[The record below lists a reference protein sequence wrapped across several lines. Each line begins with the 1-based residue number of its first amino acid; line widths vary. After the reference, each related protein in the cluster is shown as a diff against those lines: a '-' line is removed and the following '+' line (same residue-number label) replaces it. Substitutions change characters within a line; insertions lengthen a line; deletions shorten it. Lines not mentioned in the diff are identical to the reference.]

1 MLIENLKDNQGE
13 IIEGPKVISPLIFDD
28 VRGFFYESWNLKL
41 FKEKVNSEINFVQE
55 NTSSSKKGVLRGL
68 HYQLPP
74 FSQGKLVKVSSG
86 SIFDVIVDLRLKSK
100 TFLNWAFIELN
111 DINKKQ
117 LWVPSGFA
125 HGFLSLKDKTIVDY
139 KVTNFWSRDHERS
152 ILWSDK
158 SLNID
163 WPKGFNLIISSK
175 DSMASSLEDLSFNKE
190 LFI

>member
-1 MLIENLKDNQGE
+1 MKVTYLKSNKGNRVFGPLLLDLKSFEDN
-13 IIEGPKVISPLIFDD
+13 
-28 VRGFFYESWNLKL
+28 RGYFYESWN
-41 FKEKVNSEINFVQE
+41 FKIFKDKVNSEVNFVQE
-55 NTSSSKKGVLRGL
+55 NTSLSKKGVLRGL

-86 SIFDVIVDLRLKSK
+86 AIFDVIVDLRRNSK
-100 TFLNWAFIELN
+100 TFSHWAFIELN

-125 HGFLSLKDKTIVDY
+125 HGFLSLTDKTIVDY
-139 KVTNFWSRDHERS
+139 KVTNFWSKDHERS

-163 WPKGFNLIISSK
+163 WPKELNFIISNK
-175 DSMASSLEDLSFNKE
+175 DSMSSTLEELSLNEE